1 MRWRNLRLVNR
12 HNGRKSTNTQTSKD
26 TPKDHHG
33 HTSCEGLESTA
44 NDENDGSVKDGE
56 ATTEDITNTSHTQ
69 GRYESSNLEDSNH
82 CTNLCSCRLVEVV
95 FEVVAGDDPAHD
107 TLVITEQENT

>member
-12 HNGRKSTNTQTSKD
+12 HNGRKGTNTQTSKD
-26 TPKDHHG
+26 TTEDHHG
-33 HTSCEGLESTA
+33 HTSSEGLECTA
-44 NDENDGSVKDGE
+44 NDENDCAVEDGE
-56 ATTEDITNTSHTQ
+56 STTENVTNTAYTQ
-69 GRYESSNLEDSNH
+69 RRDKSSDLEDSNH

-95 FEVVAGDDPAHD
+95 FEVVAGDDTAHD